1 MKHWL
6 GSTDSA
12 RQYFDT
18 VQISLHY
25 TARVVEIE
33 STLLKV
39 KIGDCFPRCAV
50 VEERLV
56 FIGKFL

>member
-1 MKHWL
+1 MKYWI
-6 GSTDSA
+6 GSPDSA

-18 VQISLHY
+18 VQINLHY
-25 TARVVEIE
+25 TARVVETE
-33 STLLKV
+33 ATLFKV
-39 KIGDCFPRCAV
+39 KIGDRFPSHAV